1 MVNRIEEA
9 AETTSFMIFLR
20 SIGPTAGKLFPQAGV
35 NWGLGPF
42 LPWDVYVY
50 PMGAQWRKHDDQVSC
65 VESSSLTLPGDPC
78 KTICLELWF
87 THPSGKQLEQSSSD
101 KLHRLSADVHRL

>member
-50 PMGAQWRKHDDQVSC
+50 PMGAQWRKHDDQVGC
-65 VESSSLTLPGDPC
+65 VLC
-78 KTICLELWF
+78 
-87 THPSGKQLEQSSSD
+87 GKFVAHIARGS
-101 KLHRLSADVHRL
+101 V